1 MNFIIN
7 ILLFILLLVIIV
19 AIHEFGHF
27 IAAKAFN
34 VYVPEYS
41 IGMGKALYQHKFGE
55 TTFSLR
61 CLPIGGYCAIAQ
73 DEDSLDENTDVK
85 MEKVDKSRTMA
96 GISKIKK
103 IIILLAGVIMN
114 FILAIV
120 VMSLIYLNIGRTYDS
135 PKPIINDVVED
146 SPAESAGL
154 LKDDEIT
161 KVSLENGYSISP
173 STFSDVQDFM
183 AIYEEG
189 EVTFTI
195 KRDGETFDVK
205 ITPVKNNDSFVIGIQ
220 AYESNIVSI
229 NFINCWKYGFRYLV
243 EMTKIMWTTILGLFR
258 GVGYDNLSGPVGMYT
273 ATSQAISYGAIY
285 YFIYLAMFSLNI
297 GILNLIPIPALDGGR
312 IVLTVIEAII
322 RRPIPKKIEEY
333 IMTASV
339 ALFILIFVYVT
350 GHDII
355 KLFV

>member
-135 PKPIINDVVED
+135 PKPIINEVVEN

-154 LKDDEIT
+154 LKDDEI
-161 KVSLENGYSISP
+161 KRVSLENGYSISP

-189 EVTFTI
+189 EVTFRI
-195 KRDGETFDVK
+195 KRDNETFDVK
-205 ITPVKNNDSFVIGIQ
+205 ITPIKSNDSFVIGIK
-220 AYESNIVSI
+220 AYETNIVSI
-229 NFINCWKYGFRYLV
+229 NFINCWKYGLRYLV

-258 GVGYDNLSGPVGMYT
+258 GVGYNNLSGPVGMYT

-333 IMTASV
+333 IMMASV

>member
-135 PKPIINDVVED
+135 PKPIINEVVEN
-146 SPAESAGL
+146 SPAECAGL
-154 LKDDEIT
+154 LKDDEI
-161 KVSLENGYSISP
+161 KRVSLENGYSISP

-189 EVTFTI
+189 EVTFRI
-195 KRDGETFDVK
+195 KRDNETFDVK
-205 ITPVKNNDSFVIGIQ
+205 ITPIKSNDSFVIGIK
-220 AYESNIVSI
+220 AYETNIVSI
-229 NFINCWKYGFRYLV
+229 NFINCWKYGLRYLV

-258 GVGYDNLSGPVGMYT
+258 GVGYNNLSGPVGMYT

-333 IMTASV
+333 IMMASV